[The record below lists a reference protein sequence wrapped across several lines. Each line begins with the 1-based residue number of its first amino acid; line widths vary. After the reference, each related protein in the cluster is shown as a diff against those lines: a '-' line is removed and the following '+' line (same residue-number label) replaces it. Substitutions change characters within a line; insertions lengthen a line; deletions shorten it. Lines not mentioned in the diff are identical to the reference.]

1 MKESILENNFLD
13 QVEKFVEK
21 KLHRK
26 KDLYLIIEKHFQNK
40 GIDELEDLAF
50 TGKYVNGLFRVL
62 QSSNNLTDFKNFDQV
77 KKDLN
82 DNIEKVISRLR
93 EITLILNE
101 NDKARIDRNYLELT
115 KESLQN
121 IRQLVEDLD
130 HIKKYLNYLKRK

>member
-40 GIDELEDLAF
+40 GIDEFEDFTF

-62 QSSNNLTDFKNFDQV
+62 QSSGNVIDFQNLDQV

-82 DNIEKVISRLR
+82 DNVEKVTSRLR

-101 NDKARIDRNYLELT
+101 NDKAMIDRNYLELT
-115 KESLQN
+115 KESFQN
-121 IRQLVEDLD
+121 IRQLAEDLD

>member
-62 QSSNNLTDFKNFDQV
+62 QSSNSLTDFQNLDQV

-115 KESLQN
+115 KESFQN

>member
-40 GIDELEDLAF
+40 GIDEFEDFTF

-62 QSSNNLTDFKNFDQV
+62 QSSGKVTDFQNLDQV

-82 DNIEKVISRLR
+82 DNVEKVTSRLR

-101 NDKARIDRNYLELT
+101 NDKAMIDRNYLELT
-115 KESLQN
+115 KESFQN
-121 IRQLVEDLD
+121 IRQLAEDLD

>member
-40 GIDELEDLAF
+40 GIDEFEDFTF

-62 QSSNNLTDFKNFDQV
+62 QSSGNVTDFQNLDQV

-82 DNIEKVISRLR
+82 DNVEKVTSRLR

-101 NDKARIDRNYLELT
+101 NHKAMIDRNYLELT
-115 KESLQN
+115 KESFQN
-121 IRQLVEDLD
+121 IRQLAEDLD

>member
-40 GIDELEDLAF
+40 GIDEFEDFTF

-62 QSSNNLTDFKNFDQV
+62 QSSGNVTDFQNLDQV

-82 DNIEKVISRLR
+82 DNVEKVTSRLR

-101 NDKARIDRNYLELT
+101 NDKAMIDRNYLELT
-115 KESLQN
+115 KESFQN

>member
-62 QSSNNLTDFKNFDQV
+62 QSSNSLTDFQNLDQV

>member
-40 GIDELEDLAF
+40 GIDEFEDFTF

-62 QSSNNLTDFKNFDQV
+62 QSSGNVTDFQNLDQV

-82 DNIEKVISRLR
+82 DNIEKVTSRLR
-93 EITLILNE
+93 EITLILNK
-101 NDKARIDRNYLELT
+101 NDKAMIDRNYLELT
-115 KESLQN
+115 KESFQN
-121 IRQLVEDLD
+121 IRQLAEDLD

>member
-26 KDLYLIIEKHFQNK
+26 KDLFLIIEKHFQNK
-40 GIDELEDLAF
+40 GIDEFEDFTF

-62 QSSNNLTDFKNFDQV
+62 QSSGKVTDFQNLDQV

-82 DNIEKVISRLR
+82 DNVEKVTSRLR

-101 NDKARIDRNYLELT
+101 NDKAMIDRNYLELT
-115 KESLQN
+115 KESFQN
-121 IRQLVEDLD
+121 IRQLAEDLD

>member
-40 GIDELEDLAF
+40 GIDEFEDFTF

-62 QSSNNLTDFKNFDQV
+62 QSSGNVTDFQNLDQV

-82 DNIEKVISRLR
+82 DNVEKVTSRLR
-93 EITLILNE
+93 EITLILNK
-101 NDKARIDRNYLELT
+101 NDKAMIDRNYLELT
-115 KESLQN
+115 KESFQN
-121 IRQLVEDLD
+121 IRQLAEDLD

>member
-40 GIDELEDLAF
+40 GIDEFEDFTF

-62 QSSNNLTDFKNFDQV
+62 QSSGNVTDFQNLDQV

-82 DNIEKVISRLR
+82 DNVEKVTSRLR

-101 NDKARIDRNYLELT
+101 NDKAMIDRNYLELT
-115 KESLQN
+115 KESFQN
-121 IRQLVEDLD
+121 IRQLAEDLD

>member
-40 GIDELEDLAF
+40 GIDELEELAF

-62 QSSNNLTDFKNFDQV
+62 QSSNSLTDFQILDQV

>member
-40 GIDELEDLAF
+40 GIDEFEDFTF

-62 QSSNNLTDFKNFDQV
+62 QSSGKVTDFQNLDQV

-82 DNIEKVISRLR
+82 DNVEKVTSRLR

-101 NDKARIDRNYLELT
+101 NDKAMIDRNYLELT
-115 KESLQN
+115 KESFQN

>member
-26 KDLYLIIEKHFQNK
+26 KDLFLIIEKHFQNK
-40 GIDELEDLAF
+40 GIDEFEDFTF

-62 QSSNNLTDFKNFDQV
+62 QSSGKVTDFQNLDQV

-82 DNIEKVISRLR
+82 DNVEKVTSRLR

-101 NDKARIDRNYLELT
+101 NDKAMIDRNYLELT
-115 KESLQN
+115 KESFQN